1 MTLQFL
7 RMTDTYSDKS
17 AVYADLVA
25 DLTEHPDRQVY
36 YLVPDHM
43 KFDMEVKV
51 LEAIQGL
58 RVKEGIEEDGAS
70 GMMRLQVLSF
80 ERLAWL
86 LLKDDWPHDKTSLS
100 SVGTM
105 MLLRKVLH
113 DVFDDLK
120 LYRGEFNKIGF
131 LGELAELFHELEM
144 GNIDPDTLDEI
155 LSQEDSNSS
164 KLKARQ
170 FDKLKE
176 LAMIY
181 RRYEADQGRFTL
193 ASHAVYEALDAY
205 VRTED
210 MSQVRVVIDGFYRF
224 TARQLQVIEAFL
236 LKVPKLEV
244 FLTADRA
251 YRKSGPAWDDL
262 FTITGEAYHQVY
274 ALAKSHDIPVADD
287 QLAGPNLAFAP
298 AFADLD
304 AYLRQRNRQ
313 TGLPAARSST
323 VWDDHLEIWKCES
336 PYVESEQVANKIYQL
351 VASGRYRYKDIQI
364 LTRDVDK
371 YRYQILPYLEQNE
384 IPYFID
390 NAESM
395 QRHPLSRF
403 LDSLYRIWRY
413 NWRYQDVF
421 NLLRSELLM
430 PMNFLE
436 EEDRQAS
443 QKAFRRVV
451 DQTENVVLKN
461 GYEGRRFWQADY
473 EWSYLQLDDQGQK
486 IARPADKRIEEE
498 ANRLKNFLFRS
509 LDPLFKTWE
518 SSSSSQDVLTTF
530 YRSLEDLG
538 IPRQLLNWRDDL
550 VDAGDLE
557 LARHHEQAWQAFIQI
572 LDEYVL
578 LFGEE
583 DFDSDLFFDLM
594 QVAFREAKYSI
605 VPPSL
610 DSVSISGLDSQRSS
624 AKAVTFVL
632 GLTRQT
638 LPRQYENHSLFSD
651 EDRDLIS
658 QGLTELQSLAAST
671 QQKTV
676 NEAFIAYKT
685 FLSAYD
691 RLFLSYPY
699 NELGEK
705 ASNISPFL
713 DQVREACGLEEK
725 IHTSQNLQLQA
736 HEEVYLGNWRSQLH
750 HLVTKLS
757 LAKMRREGL
766 PATYTPLYHQIQGL
780 VQTHPEIKQVMAG
793 LNYSNQV
800 KNLPA
805 DLAQALYG
813 QPLFTSVSQ
822 LELFNKDPFSYY
834 LVYGLRLRERER
846 MRLDAIQTG
855 NYYHGLLQAFFD
867 QVLRDQVAL
876 EDLNS
881 EQIASLLEKLVK
893 QALEDEANTIFTSN
907 ARFKWMNQS
916 LNRTLYQVIQ
926 QIIRQQRVTK
936 PRIQANELSFGLAG
950 ASPNDLPAYELI
962 LDGGQSVFLR
972 GRIDRLDSWQ
982 YEGVDYLQVVDYKSS
997 KQTYQ
1002 FRHIYEGLSLQLFA
1016 YAQVALAADQGG
1028 TGSAIF
1034 GTFHQL
1040 VADQLRPIKKEAD
1053 FQGTALETMPKDY
1066 QLAGY
1071 YLADPDLLQAI
1082 DPSTDEKESSLSYPY
1097 KWNKNFVLKK
1107 NTNGLDRQEWTWLL
1121 DFVDTKIKETAQA
1134 ILTGEISLAP
1144 LRQDKELLYIPSLQY
1159 PLNAIACFDPIDGGN
1174 RYRDWRLR
1182 DNDRQSF
1189 FEQVQEALEEKGA
1202 SDDERS

>member
-1 MTLQFL
+1 MTLHFL

-17 AVYADLVA
+17 AVYADIVA
-25 DLTEHPDRQVY
+25 DLRNHPDRQIF

-43 KFDMEVKV
+43 KFDMEVQV

-58 RVKEGIEEDGAS
+58 AKGEEVSDGAS
-70 GMMRLQVLSF
+70 GMMRLQVMSF

-86 LLKDDWPHDKTSLS
+86 LLKADWPHDKQALS

-113 DVFDDLK
+113 DLFDELK

-131 LGELAELFHELEM
+131 LSELADLFHELEM
-144 GNIDPDTLDEI
+144 GNIDPDSLDEI
-155 LSQEDSNSS
+155 LAQEDPQVSS
-164 KLKARQ
+164 LKARQ
-170 FDKLKE
+170 VDKLKE

-181 RRYEADQGRFTL
+181 RAYEAEQGRFTL
-193 ASHAVYEALDAY
+193 ASHAVYQALDEY
-205 VRTED
+205 IRSED

-244 FLTADRA
+244 ILTADRA
-251 YRKSGPAWDDL
+251 YRQSGPAWDDL

-287 QLAGPNLAFAP
+287 QFAGPNTAYAP
-298 AFADLD
+298 AFAGLD
-304 AYLRQRNRQ
+304 EYLRQRNRQ
-313 TGLPAARSST
+313 GQPNEPKGTADLAN
-323 VWDDHLEIWKCES
+323 HLEIWKCES

-351 VASGRYRYKDIQI
+351 VASGHYRYKDIQI

-430 PMNFLE
+430 PLAYLE
-436 EEDRQAS
+436 AEDRQNG

-461 GYEGRRFWQADY
+461 GYEGRRFWQSDY
-473 EWSYLQLDDQGQK
+473 EWSYLELDDQGQK
-486 IARPADKRIEEE
+486 IAREADQVIEEE
-498 ANRLKNFLFRS
+498 ANRLKNFLFNS

-518 SSSSSQDVLTTF
+518 SSLPTKEALTTF
-530 YRSLEDLG
+530 YRTLERLG
-538 IPRQLLNWRDDL
+538 IPQQILNWRDDL
-550 VDAGDLE
+550 IDAGDLE
-557 LARHHEQAWQAFIQI
+557 LARHHEQAWQEFVQI

-578 LFGEE
+578 LFAEE
-583 DFDSDLFFDLM
+583 DFSVELFFDLI

-624 AKAVTFVL
+624 AKPVTFVL
-632 GLTRQT
+632 GLTRQS

-658 QGLTELQSLAAST
+658 QGLTDLQSLAAST
-671 QQKTV
+671 RQKTV

-685 FLSAYD
+685 FLAAYNK
-691 RLFLSYPY
+691 LYISYPY

-705 ASNISPFL
+705 TSNISPFL
-713 DQVREACGLEEK
+713 DQVRQAYGLEEK
-725 IHTSQNLQLQA
+725 LHSSQNLVLQA
-736 HEEVYLGNWRSQLH
+736 HEEVHLGNWRSQVH
-750 HLVTKLS
+750 HLASKLS
-757 LAKMRREGL
+757 LAKMRREQL
-766 PATYTPLYHQIQGL
+766 PASYASLYQQVKAL
-780 VQTHPEIKQVMAG
+780 RQTHPEIKKVLAG
-793 LNYSNQV
+793 LDYSNQV

-805 DLAQALYG
+805 ELAQALYG

-846 MRLDAIQTG
+846 MQLDPIQTG

-867 QVLRDQVAL
+867 RVLKDQIAI
-876 EDLNS
+876 EDLS
-881 EQIASLLEKLVK
+881 VDRVYSLLKDLVY
-893 QALEDEANTIFTSN
+893 QALEDEANTIFTTS
-907 ARFKWMNQS
+907 ARFSWMNHS

-936 PRIQANELSFGLAG
+936 PRIRANELSFGLAG
-950 ASPNDLPAYELI
+950 NSQNNLPAYELS
-962 LDGGQSVFLR
+962 LTEGQSVFLR
-972 GRIDRLDSWQ
+972 GRIDRLDTWQ
-982 YEGVDYLQVVDYKSS
+982 YEGIDYLQVVDYKSS
-997 KQTYQ
+997 KQSYQ

-1016 YAQVALAADQGG
+1016 YAQVALRADQGG
-1028 TGSAIF
+1028 EGAEVF

-1040 VADQLRPIKKEAD
+1040 VSDQVRPINKEAD
-1053 FQGTALETMPKDY
+1053 FQGTALETMPKNY
-1066 QLAGY
+1066 QLTGY
-1071 YLADPDLLQAI
+1071 YLADLDLLQAI
-1082 DPSTDEKESSLSYPY
+1082 DPTTDEKESSLSYPY

-1107 NTNGLDRQEWTWLL
+1107 DAYGLNRQEWTWLL
-1121 DFVDTKIKETAQA
+1121 DFVDDKIRQTAQA
-1134 ILTGEISLAP
+1134 ILEGEIALAP
-1144 LRQDKELLYIPSLQY
+1144 LRQDKESLYIPSLQY
-1159 PLNAIACFDPIDGGN
+1159 PLNAIACFDPVDGGN
-1174 RYRDWRLR
+1174 RYRDWGLTA
-1182 DNDRQSF
+1182 NDRQTF
-1189 FEQVQEALEEKGA
+1189 FQEIQQALEEKGA
-1202 SDDERS
+1202 LDDERS